1 MDDLSIKKCVPCEK
15 GTPPLEVKEI
25 KDYLSELGNGWTL
38 TPVKSSKA
46 GIYALHKLFNWVNFK
61 EAMEFVNK
69 VADLA
74 ETEGHHPDVLIHYNK
89 VEIILWT
96 HSIQGLSE
104 NDFIL
109 ATKIDN
115 LN

>member
-1 MDDLSIKKCVPCEK
+1 MQNLANKKCVPCEV
-15 GTPPLEVKEI
+15 GALPLKDEEI
-25 KDYLSELGNGWTL
+25 KKYMAEIGNGWIL

-61 EAMEFVNK
+61 ETMEFVNK

-74 ETEGHHPDVLIHYNK
+74 EREGHHPDIEIHYNK

-96 HSIQGLSE
+96 HKIDGLSE

-109 ATKIDN
+109 GSKIDN
-115 LN
+115 LI